1 MQQKDNDKSFTDKAK
16 DIKDW
21 RDAHGRPSLAFLQ
34 SLATDGSP
42 RSLEKLKAI
51 AQDLDVNY
59 SSGTTTEELINKILS
74 NVRSD
79 PTITT

>member
-1 MQQKDNDKSFTDKAK
+1 MQQKDINGNTKDKAE

-21 RDAHGRPSLAFLQ
+21 RDEHGRPSLSFLQ
-34 SLATDGSP
+34 SLADDGSP
-42 RSLEKLKAI
+42 RALEKLKAI

-59 SSGTTTEELINKILS
+59 SPNTTPEELIDKILAD
-74 NVRSD
+74 VRSD